1 MWNTTLY
8 LHLHNESYSTHK
20 YLAKVDGQLKIIYDN
35 ISLFLNCHFR
45 ESFELY

>member
-1 MWNTTLY
+1 MEYPYARRMYGLVVEIHDDYYFHW
-8 LHLHNESYSTHK
+8 
-20 YLAKVDGQLKIIYDN
+20 LKIIYDN